1 MFNISTTSTL
11 ILSIN
16 SISSV
21 WNDIAI
27 SSQDMSCIS
36 TASYIRFSK
45 GFRPCKNL
53 FSRNRIIVIAKNI
66 RHIYLTKSRWKQLE
80 SNQHLGFLKH
90 LKKYRWPVF
99 LQNRL
104 IIRALPLSYVP
115 MVAVV
120 GVEPTPH
127 GLWGQWL
134 NRLSSPHYNS
144 FYRTITAYMFWI
156 ASLGS

>member
-1 MFNISTTSTL
+1 MFNISTTSAL

-36 TASYIRFSK
+36 TASYVRFSK
-45 GFRPCKNL
+45 GFRPCKNF

-115 MVAVV
+115 IKCTLLRFFIYPFPQATYYLLLIIANSVLALQV
-120 GVEPTPH
+120 PI
-127 GLWGQWL
+127 L
-134 NRLSSPHYNS
+134 LSIKWNGY
-144 FYRTITAYMFWI
+144 
-156 ASLGS
+156 

>member
-1 MFNISTTSTL
+1 MLCFYNIGQMFNISTTSTL

-45 GFRPCKNL
+45 GFRPCKNF

-90 LKKYRWPVF
+90 LKKYCWPVF

-115 MVAVV
+115 IKCTLLRFFIYPFPLATYQSTVYLRSVCR
-120 GVEPTPH
+120 
-127 GLWGQWL
+127 W
-134 NRLSSPHYNS
+134 
-144 FYRTITAYMFWI
+144 
-156 ASLGS
+156 